1 MATSFFASR
10 KRHCAA
16 CLQRTLTVGG
26 REVTEYYHR
35 GVMCHL
41 VGYPLALPLDVEML
55 RPGEGEVAAACRLL
69 ERVFRNYP
77 RFFDAVV
84 GDALYCEAPFF
95 NFCLEHG
102 KEVLA
107 VLKGDERLIKR
118 DAELRFSRMSPE
130 TWRVKG
136 REVEAWDLDGF
147 ETMTD
152 VGRPVRVLHTR
163 ETQTRRSRASGVW
176 EVKQE
181 TSHWWWATTI
191 PCRQLP
197 VGDLWKAGHARWD
210 IENDGFNT
218 LVQAWGLDHCFK
230 HTPQAILN
238 FVLTILVVYVLVQ
251 CFYRRN
257 LKPARRRG
265 LTLLAVTREL
275 YAGWV
280 ASGRLLPWPDIVLDT
295 S

>member
-26 REVTEYYHR
+26 REVVEYYHR
-35 GVMCHL
+35 GVVCHL

-102 KEVLA
+102 KQVLA
-107 VLKGDERLIKR
+107 VLKGDDRLIKR

-163 ETQTRRSRASGVW
+163 ETQTRRSRVGV
-176 EVKQE
+176 
-181 TSHWWWATTI
+181 
-191 PCRQLP
+191 
-197 VGDLWKAGHARWD
+197 G
-210 IENDGFNT
+210 
-218 LVQAWGLDHCFK
+218 
-230 HTPQAILN
+230 
-238 FVLTILVVYVLVQ
+238 
-251 CFYRRN
+251 
-257 LKPARRRG
+257 
-265 LTLLAVTREL
+265 
-275 YAGWV
+275 
-280 ASGRLLPWPDIVLDT
+280 SGRLASKRFRACVGPQNERR
-295 S
+295 SF